1 MIFQSLSP
9 WEQERGILW
18 VPVLQGLTLE
28 IKSILVVRQ
37 WRYTVLLT
45 TLMNASPLGGVRGQM
60 LGASVSF
67 WEAGGKGCRG
77 GGPCAPA

>member
-1 MIFQSLSP
+1 M
-9 WEQERGILW
+9 
-18 VPVLQGLTLE
+18 PVLQGLTLE
-28 IKSILVVRQ
+28 IKSIFAVRQ

-45 TLMNASPLGGVRGQM
+45 TLVNAIPLGGVRGQM

-67 WEAGGKGCRG
+67 WGAGGTGCGG